1 MIWFLFV
8 IILMGILLAVYLYK
22 FENQQFSKLTGY
34 SYFQVLIN
42 KRVRLTYNLVRKLE
56 KVKDEHKILWH
67 LKLPNSNKVID
78 LVFVHPSGV
87 YVLNFQ
93 KETGWIFGREQ
104 DDEWIQAHHK
114 DQVGKFPNPIVD
126 NNDALSFVNRVVPNL
141 DSKVVFSII
150 IFSDKSTFH
159 KIEINSTNVD
169 VIKTYDLKKY
179 WNNKNQQILSSN
191 DIAKVYNTLT
201 EFVEITEIQKKSKV
215 KHLPVN

>member
-1 MIWFLFV
+1 MIWFLIA
-8 IILMGILLAVYLYK
+8 IILTGILLSVSLYK
-22 FENQQFSKLTGY
+22 YENQQFSKLTGY

-42 KRVRLTYNLVRKLE
+42 KRVRSTYNLVRKLE
-56 KVKDEHKILWH
+56 KVKGEHKILWH

-104 DDEWIQAHHK
+104 DDEWVKAHHK
-114 DQVGKFPNPIVD
+114 ERVGKFPNPIVD

-141 DSKVVFSII
+141 DSKVVFSLIT
-150 IFSDKSTFH
+150 FSDKSTFH
-159 KIEINSTNVD
+159 KIEINSVNVD
-169 VIKTYDLKKY
+169 VIKTNDLTKY
-179 WNNKNQQILSSN
+179 WNDKNQQILSSN
-191 DIAKVYNTLT
+191 DITKVFNALT
-201 EFVEITEIQKKSKV
+201 EFVEITEVPKKSGV